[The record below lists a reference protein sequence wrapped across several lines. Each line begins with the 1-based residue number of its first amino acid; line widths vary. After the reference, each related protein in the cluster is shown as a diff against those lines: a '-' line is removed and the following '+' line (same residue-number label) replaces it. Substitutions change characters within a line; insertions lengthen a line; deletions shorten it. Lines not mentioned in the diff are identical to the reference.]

1 MERFADKTVVITGA
15 GDMAEVIGERI
26 LSEGGK
32 ITFADFSE
40 EALKRTMDALK
51 EKSYAEENIL
61 TVSCNV
67 KSQED
72 CDQVIAKTIERW
84 GKVDALVA
92 TAGIIRHLPIDE
104 MSEKD
109 WQDVIDIQSERCLP
123 CLQGGCAFDER
134 T

>member
-51 EKSYAEENIL
+51 EKGYAEANIM

-67 KSQED
+67 KS
-72 CDQVIAKTIERW
+72 K
-84 GKVDALVA
+84 
-92 TAGIIRHLPIDE
+92 
-104 MSEKD
+104 
-109 WQDVIDIQSERCLP
+109 
-123 CLQGGCAFDER
+123 
-134 T
+134 

>member
-51 EKSYAEENIL
+51 EKSYAERYSDCTLQCEEPGRL
-61 TVSCNV
+61 RSGYC
-67 KSQED
+67 ED
-72 CDQVIAKTIERW
+72 N
-84 GKVDALVA
+84 
-92 TAGIIRHLPIDE
+92 
-104 MSEKD
+104 
-109 WQDVIDIQSERCLP
+109 
-123 CLQGGCAFDER
+123 
-134 T
+134 